1 MPLETG
7 TNAPDITLDNQDGEA
22 VSLSSFRDARNVVVY
37 FYPKDNTPGCT
48 TEAIDFTS
56 MLGDF
61 AAADTVILGISP
73 DSVASHRRFCDK
85 KELGVTLLADPD
97 KVAAEAFG
105 AWGEKKMYGRTFMG
119 IIRSTYLI
127 GKDGTIAVAWPK
139 VRVKGHAAAVLEA
152 AQNLS

>member
-1 MPLETG
+1 MQWTHYKFWVRGEVALEYQ
-7 TNAPDITLDNQDGEA
+7 LDPERVRRLHA
-22 VSLSSFRDARNVVVY
+22 EPMVSGKLCDL
-37 FYPKDNTPGCT
+37 
-48 TEAIDFTS
+48 
-56 MLGDF
+56 LGDF

-85 KELGVTLLADPD
+85 KELGVTLLTDPD
-97 KVAAEAFG
+97 KVAAEALG
-105 AWGEKKMYGRTFMG
+105 AWGEKKKYGRTFMG

-127 GKDGTIAVAWPK
+127 GKDGTVAAAWPK